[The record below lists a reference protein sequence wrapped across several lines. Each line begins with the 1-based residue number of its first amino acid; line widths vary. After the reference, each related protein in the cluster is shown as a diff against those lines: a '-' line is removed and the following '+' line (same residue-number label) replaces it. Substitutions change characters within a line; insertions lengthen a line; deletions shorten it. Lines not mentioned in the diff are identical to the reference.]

1 MKILIEEYRY
11 NASLV
16 RKYLHDI
23 DELDVVEGFVS
34 VSYVGYYYNNSPEV
48 NDCVF
53 ILPKV
58 LIDGNNKVFGKY
70 TPEEI
75 IDLDRQNK
83 LSDDERNFLYEFAVW
98 IYRAIAVFKNSQ
110 KDTRE

>member
-23 DELDVVEGFVS
+23 DELDVVEGLIS
-34 VSYVGYYYNNSPEV
+34 VSYVGYYYNNSHDV

-75 IDLDRQNK
+75 IDLDKSDK
-83 LSDDERNFLYEFAVW
+83 LTKDERNFIYEFANT
-98 IYRAIAVFKNSQ
+98 YRQWK
-110 KDTRE
+110 

>member
-23 DELDVVEGFVS
+23 DELDVVEGLIS

-58 LIDGNNKVFGKY
+58 LIDEQGKY
-70 TPEEI
+70 Y
-75 IDLDRQNK
+75 Q
-83 LSDDERNFLYEFAVW
+83 LYTGAFEL
-98 IYRAIAVFKNSQ
+98 
-110 KDTRE
+110 E